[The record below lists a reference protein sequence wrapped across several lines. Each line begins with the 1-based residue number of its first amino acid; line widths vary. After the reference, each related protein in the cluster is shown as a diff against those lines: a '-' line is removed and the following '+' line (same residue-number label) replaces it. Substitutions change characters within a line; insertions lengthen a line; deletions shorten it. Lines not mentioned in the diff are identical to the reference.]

1 MKQILCF
8 GDSNTY
14 GLIPATTDRYPWN
27 VRWTGILAD
36 KLNKEEYHIIEEGL
50 CGRTTTFDDVFRPG
64 RNGSKLLPVIL
75 ETHRPV
81 DLIILML
88 GTNDC
93 KTIYNVSA
101 DIIGKGIEKLLDQI
115 ETGNPH
121 AKVLLISPILLGEGV
136 WEDGFD
142 KEFSKESVAISKQL
156 GDVYKKIALQRGIS
170 YLDASDVASPDDADR
185 EHLNETGH
193 RALAEA
199 VYKKLL
205 DINFI
210 K

>member
-14 GLIPATTDRYPWN
+14 GLIPAASDRYPWN
-27 VRWTGILAD
+27 VRWTGILANKLD
-36 KLNKEEYHIIEEGL
+36 KNEYQIIEEGL
-50 CGRTTTFDDVFRPG
+50 CGRTTVFDDVFRPG

-93 KTIYNVSA
+93 KTLYDVSA

-115 ETGNPH
+115 EEGDPD
-121 AKVLLISPILLGEGV
+121 AKVLLISPIHLGEGV
-136 WEDGFD
+136 WEDGYD
-142 KEFSKESVAISKQL
+142 KEFSRESVTVSKQL
-156 GDVYKKIALQRGIS
+156 GDVYRKIALQRGIS
-170 YLDASDVASPDDADR
+170 YLNASDIASPDDADR

-193 RALAEA
+193 KALAEA
-199 VYKKLL
+199 VLKKLSE
-205 DINFI
+205 INFI
-210 K
+210 E

>member
-14 GLIPATTDRYPWN
+14 GLIPATSDRYPWN
-27 VRWTGILAD
+27 VRWTGALAD
-36 KLNKEEYHIIEEGL
+36 KLNKEEYHVIEEGL
-50 CGRTTTFDDVFRPG
+50 CGRTTIFDDVFRPG
-64 RNGSKLLPVIL
+64 RNASKLLPVIL

-115 ETGNPH
+115 EEGNPH
-121 AKVLLISPILLGEGV
+121 AHVLLISPIHLGDGV

-142 KEFSKESVAISKQL
+142 KEFSKESVAVSKHL
-156 GDVYKKIALQRGIS
+156 GEVYKKIALQRGIS
-170 YLDASDVASPDDADR
+170 YLNASDIASPDDADR
-185 EHLNETGH
+185 EHLNEVGH

-199 VYKKLL
+199 VFQKLS
-205 DINFI
+205 DMNFI